1 MKLLNVRKG
10 QFVYYKNKLH
20 KVYSIK
26 TFLQKSVHLIRLE
39 DYEQELATAKNIDYY
54 KPRHLDSFVFL
65 KKRYTLDKNVEAKV
79 GDYILVINPKPDL
92 LDFHHLHAI
101 ELVSSIENNGI
112 VSSKSNGIKHHEY
125 WVMVPGLTEGATIID
140 LQNPV
145 EDVVDEDVL
154 NEAESEWTEM
164 HIPKVGDV
172 YQKNDSVPIMQAMII
187 AIKGENVFLGG
198 NLEVEMSALMDNE
211 EWSYV
216 PSILNY

>member
-26 TFLQKSVHLIRLE
+26 TLLQKSVHLIRLE
-39 DYEQELATAKNIDYY
+39 DYEQELATARSIDYY

-65 KKRYTLDKNVEAKV
+65 KKRYTLDQDVKAKV

-101 ELVSSIENNGI
+101 ELVSSIEKNGI

-125 WVMVPGLTEGATIID
+125 WVMVPGLMEGATTID

-145 EDVVDEDVL
+145 VDVVDEHVL
-154 NEAESEWTEM
+154 NEEEAELSET

-172 YQKNDSVPIMQAMII
+172 YQKNDSVPFYAMIV
-187 AIKGENVFLGG
+187 AIKGEIVFLGG
-198 NLEVEMSALMDNE
+198 NVEVEMSELIDNE
-211 EWSYV
+211 EWRYV
-216 PSILNY
+216 PSIVN